1 MMSQMSRDSG
11 MSMNSLQTGYS
22 GDTGSLPSSLMGA
35 HNDWEIAPMD
45 IEILRREDGSPWELG
60 AGAFGKVTPVLRK
73 QSRGMLPCTRMPA
86 APCCIVV
93 ASLELGAGA
102 FGIEMTAQEPYVARE

>member
-1 MMSQMSRDSG
+1 MLSAQAEDPSLLSQMSRDSG

-22 GDTGSLPSSLMGA
+22 GDTGSLPSLMGG

-60 AGAFGKVTPVLRK
+60 AGAFGKVWR
-73 QSRGMLPCTRMPA
+73 
-86 APCCIVV
+86 
-93 ASLELGAGA
+93 
-102 FGIEMTAQEPYVARE
+102 

>member
-1 MMSQMSRDSG
+1 MLSTVSRDSG

-22 GDTGSLPSSLMGA
+22 GETGSLPSLMGM

-60 AGAFGKVTPVLRK
+60 SGNFGKVHMRSHLCPSACAT
-73 QSRGMLPCTRMPA
+73 
-86 APCCIVV
+86 
-93 ASLELGAGA
+93 LEP
-102 FGIEMTAQEPYVARE
+102 TAICW

>member
-1 MMSQMSRDSG
+1 MTACAHMQGEDPSMMSQMSRDSG

-60 AGAFGKVTPVLRK
+60 AGAFGKVTPLQHLTWPGPLLTGLLLTTLNFLRK
-73 QSRGMLPCTRMPA
+73 PEQ
-86 APCCIVV
+86 
-93 ASLELGAGA
+93 
-102 FGIEMTAQEPYVARE
+102 

>member
-1 MMSQMSRDSG
+1 MSQMSRDSG

-60 AGAFGKVTPVLRK
+60 AGAFGKVTFCYFP
-73 QSRGMLPCTRMPA
+73 
-86 APCCIVV
+86 
-93 ASLELGAGA
+93 ASLCKAHLLFIA
-102 FGIEMTAQEPYVARE
+102 AQC

>member
-1 MMSQMSRDSG
+1 MSQMSRDSG

-22 GDTGSLPSSLMGA
+22 GDTGSLPSSLMGV

-60 AGAFGKVTPVLRK
+60 EGAFGKVTPFLQLRRARIVWRVCLQGSLLAFWHPPR
-73 QSRGMLPCTRMPA
+73 QSCKCA
-86 APCCIVV
+86 
-93 ASLELGAGA
+93 
-102 FGIEMTAQEPYVARE
+102 